1 MSLGGRQSALP
12 VVNALKTPADR
23 VTNGVMAANPDRA
36 RCAGVLL
43 ITCVLWI
50 LCTHS
55 VDAQGQG
62 VKTRL
67 EETLKRNRSTGIG
80 VSFNCMD
87 QLSAHKSCSIPP
99 LRKPRPVQGDI
110 GEGLF
115 SPCITLSSRVAVAVD

>member
-1 MSLGGRQSALP
+1 MNFMNVRAFKKVSKFRKVMPFNLSCLA
-12 VVNALKTPADR
+12 

-62 VKTRL
+62 KNEYVFIIHGFVFL
-67 EETLKRNRSTGIG
+67 E
-80 VSFNCMD
+80 CY
-87 QLSAHKSCSIPP
+87 
-99 LRKPRPVQGDI
+99 
-110 GEGLF
+110 
-115 SPCITLSSRVAVAVD
+115 